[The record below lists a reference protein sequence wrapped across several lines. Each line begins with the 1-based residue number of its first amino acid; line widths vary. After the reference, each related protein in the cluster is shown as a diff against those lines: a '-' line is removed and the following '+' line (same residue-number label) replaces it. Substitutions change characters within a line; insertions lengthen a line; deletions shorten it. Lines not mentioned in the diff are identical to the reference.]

1 MTLTGTG
8 FQSGATVTFLDAS
21 RAVAAASVTFVS
33 GTTLTAVTPAH
44 AAGLT
49 DVVVGNPTKRTATKS
64 GGFEFN
70 RVARVVGTKTASG
83 PFNPGA
89 PIVYTIVLSN
99 TGDGAQPNVAGSDEL
114 TDVLPSSLALVSARA
129 TAGTATATPATNT
142 VVWNGSIAGGDSVTV
157 TIQAT
162 VEAATALGAVVSNQG
177 AVRYDGDGDGT
188 NETTVPTDDPGPPG
202 ASDATAFTVTAPLP
216 ASSFYTLSPCRL
228 VDTRAADGPAIAP
241 GAVRTFTL
249 AGACGLP
256 PGARS
261 VSLNVTV
268 VAGSGPGNVVV
279 YPGDLAAPLASTL
292 NFAAGQTRANFA
304 IVGLATNGAGTI
316 AVKNRASAD
325 VHVGPR
331 HGGLLPVALGSPEF
345 VCWHEGG
352 PDEIDLEQV
361 DLLDTHRGA
370 AGAGSSVVHNVDVLS
385 AYS

>member
-1 MTLTGTG
+1 
-8 FQSGATVTFLDAS
+8 
-21 RAVAAASVTFVS
+21 
-33 GTTLTAVTPAH
+33 
-44 AAGLT
+44 
-49 DVVVGNPTKRTATKS
+49 
-64 GGFEFN
+64 
-70 RVARVVGTKTASG
+70 
-83 PFNPGA
+83 
-89 PIVYTIVLSN
+89 VLSN
-99 TGDGAQPNVAGSDEL
+99 TGDGAQPNVAASDEL

-142 VVWNGSIAGGDSVTV
+142 VVWNGSIAAGDSVTV

-177 AVRYDGDGDGT
+177 SVRYDGDGDGT

-202 ASDATAFTVTAPLP
+202 ASDATAFTVAPPPP
-216 ASSFYTLSPCRL
+216 ASSFYTLTPCRL

-241 GAVRTFTL
+241 GAVRTFAL

-279 YPGDLAAPLASTL
+279 YPGDLSAPLASTL

-304 IVGLATNGAGTI
+304 IVGLATNGAGTV

-325 VHVGPR
+325 VHV
-331 HGGLLPVALGSPEF
+331 
-345 VCWHEGG
+345 
-352 PDEIDLEQV
+352 
-361 DLLDTHRGA
+361 LLDTVG
-370 AGAGSSVVHNVDVLS
+370 
-385 AYS
+385 YFQ